1 MTLRSLRTAL
11 AAVALF
17 GMQSVSA
24 SIVSIYDVS
33 IDTTPI
39 AGQSGF
45 IDLQFNPG
53 TAGAPTATAEISG
66 FSTTGLLAGPVL
78 TDGDVSGALPGLVV
92 FGNGLPLNALLQP
105 LSPFGTAFS
114 FRVEFGGAFLSAA
127 SGSGT
132 TLSMGVLGPDPDY
145 LPLLGANA
153 TGSTLA
159 FELGPGSIIYAGS
172 DPGIGVAPVPE
183 PVTCGMLL
191 VGLAFLMLA
200 VRRRNFRPASPA
212 PGSCRY

>member
-1 MTLRSLRTAL
+1 M
-11 AAVALF
+11 
-17 GMQSVSA
+17 
-24 SIVSIYDVS
+24 
-33 IDTTPI
+33 
-39 AGQSGF
+39 
-45 IDLQFNPG
+45 
-53 TAGAPTATAEISG
+53 
-66 FSTTGLLAGPVL
+66 LAGPVL

-159 FELGPGSIIYAGS
+159 FELRAGQHYLRGLRSGDSRGPGPGAG
-172 DPGIGVAPVPE
+172 D
-183 PVTCGMLL
+183 
-191 VGLAFLMLA
+191 
-200 VRRRNFRPASPA
+200 VRNAARGARVS
-212 PGSCRY
+212 